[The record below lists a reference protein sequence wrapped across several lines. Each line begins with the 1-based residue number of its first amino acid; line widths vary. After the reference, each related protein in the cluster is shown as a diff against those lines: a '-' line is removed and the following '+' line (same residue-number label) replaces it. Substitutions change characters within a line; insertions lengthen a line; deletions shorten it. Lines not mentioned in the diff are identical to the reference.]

1 MLTILIP
8 LLLQLGLLSSE
19 ATWHCLTLQEQQELT
34 ESIIVDDV
42 NL

>member
-8 LLLQLGLLSSE
+8 LLLQLGLLTSE
-19 ATWHCLTLQEQQELT
+19 AAWHQMTQQEQQELT